1 MHFRSPSWLFVLV
14 AVALVAL
21 VYLLLQLRRRKFVA
35 RFSNTALLASVVPRR
50 PGWRRHLTFALLL
63 VALTVLSL
71 GVAGPTASVRVPQER
86 ATVMLAI
93 DVSLSMEATDVLPSR
108 LQAAQQAAEQFADL
122 LPTRINLGVVKFGRA
137 GNVLVPPTQDRD
149 AVKRAIAGLQL
160 EQYTAIGEGVFACL
174 DALST
179 FSQISTD
186 NTQQKPAPA
195 RIVLL
200 SDGYNTVGRKVADA
214 AAAAKKADTPVST
227 IAFGTDSGTVDV
239 QGTVQSVPSDKV
251 TLRGLAQATGGSFHT
266 ATSVDE
272 LKSVYQDIGSQIGYT
287 KAQHDISWRFMF
299 AGLLLALS
307 AGATSLL
314 WSGRL
319 S

>member
-1 MHFRSPSWLFVLV
+1 MDFRSPYWLLILL
-14 AVALVAL
+14 AVAAVGLA
-21 VYLLLQLRRRKFVA
+21 YLLVQLRRRKFVA
-35 RFSNTALLASVVPRR
+35 RFSNTQLLATVVPRR

-71 GVAGPTASVRVPQER
+71 GVAGPTASVRVPQEK

-93 DVSLSMEATDVLPSR
+93 DVSLSMQATDVLPSR
-108 LQAAQQAAEQFADL
+108 LQAAQQAAAEFADL
-122 LPTRINLGVVKFGRA
+122 LPKRINLGLVKFGRA
-137 GNVLVPPTQDRD
+137 GNVLVPPTLDRA

-174 DALST
+174 DALNT
-179 FSQISTD
+179 FSRASTAP
-186 NTQQKPAPA
+186 NEKPAPA
-195 RIVLL
+195 RVVLL
-200 SDGYNTVGRKVADA
+200 SDGYNTVGRKVAEA
-214 AAAAKKADTPVST
+214 ADAAKKASTPVST
-227 IAFGTDSGTVDV
+227 IAFGTDTGTVEV

-266 ATSVDE
+266 AASVEE
-272 LKSVYQDIGSQIGYT
+272 LKSVYKDIGSQIGYT
-287 KAQHDISWRFMF
+287 TARRDISWRFML
-299 AGLLLALS
+299 AGLLLAMA
-307 AGATSLL
+307 AGGSSLL